1 PAGDAEAHYAVSTRI
16 LETRRCRG
24 VAVLDE
30 GIAGKLQ
37 ARLRR
42 PVVTI
47 PDETEE
53 ILPALEPERVRRLR
67 AAISGRRV
75 IGLLGELSRRKGVV
89 AFLKAAAA
97 SRVRGWVFLLAGSIG
112 ESQLKT
118 FFPEERALLEAAL
131 KQSPENLLVLGE
143 RIEDEREFNAVVR
156 LCDVLFAAYE
166 TFGHSSGIVTKAA
179 VFHKPILV
187 SPGYCMAE
195 RVTRFKIGLAIDPV
209 DTAAVVAGLATLLD
223 ADALARQIGSAD
235 FAGCHREHA
244 LAALPAALDRV
255 VALAG

>member
-1 PAGDAEAHYAVSTRI
+1 MSTRI

-97 SRVRGWVFLLAGSIG
+97 SRERGWVFLLAGSMG

-118 FFPEERALLEAAL
+118 YFPEERVLVDALLRE
-131 KQSPENLLVLGE
+131 PVENVIVMGE
-143 RIEDEREFNAVVR
+143 RIEDEREFNAFIR

-179 VFHKPILV
+179 VFRKPILV

-195 RVTRFKIGLAIDPV
+195 RVARFRIGLAVDPA
-209 DTAAVVAGLATLLD
+209 DTEAVVEGLATLLD
-223 ADALARQIGSAD
+223 SDALARRIGPPD
-235 FAGCHREHA
+235 FEGCHREHA